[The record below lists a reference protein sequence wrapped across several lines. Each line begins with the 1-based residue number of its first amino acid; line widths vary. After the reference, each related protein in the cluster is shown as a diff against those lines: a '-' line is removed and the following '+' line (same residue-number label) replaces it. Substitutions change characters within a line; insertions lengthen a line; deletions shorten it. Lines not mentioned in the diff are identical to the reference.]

1 MPEAEKAVENQGYDG
16 IIKLCGVGLQQAAQG
31 HSEEK
36 REPVLHKSTSQPSTR
51 VSITKEKPSFHR

>member
-1 MPEAEKAVENQGYDG
+1 MLKKAVENQGYEG

-36 REPVLHKSTSQPSTR
+36 REPVLHKSTTQLSKW
-51 VSITKEKPSFHR
+51 VSITKEKPIFHR